1 MFVRGINGNLN
12 RNFLFFFL
20 SSNFSRKNGF
30 HSLVAVADPG
40 EGARGGRGGVGIPL
54 FSDQINHSDPKV
66 RGGGLIFLDHPPL
79 SWGLDDRYPPPLI

>member
-12 RNFLFFFL
+12 RNVLFFFL

-40 EGARGGRGGVGIPL
+40 EGGPGGRGAWASPYFQTKSIIQTL
-54 FSDQINHSDPKV
+54 
-66 RGGGLIFLDHPPL
+66 R
-79 SWGLDDRYPPPLI
+79 

>member
-40 EGARGGRGGVGIPL
+40 EGARGG
-54 FSDQINHSDPKV
+54 
-66 RGGGLIFLDHPPL
+66 GGGAWASPYFHTKSIIQTL
-79 SWGLDDRYPPPLI
+79 R

>member
-1 MFVRGINGNLN
+1 MFVRGINVNLN

-40 EGARGGRGGVGIPL
+40 EGARGG
-54 FSDQINHSDPKV
+54 
-66 RGGGLIFLDHPPL
+66 GGGGGAWATPYFQTKSIIHTL
-79 SWGLDDRYPPPLI
+79 R

>member
-40 EGARGGRGGVGIPL
+40 EGARGGGGGGGVGIPL
-54 FSDQINHSDPKV
+54 FSYQINHSDPKV
-66 RGGGLIFLDHPPL
+66 RGGADFFG
-79 SWGLDDRYPPPLI
+79 PPPIILGFG

>member
-12 RNFLFFFL
+12 RNVLFFFL

-40 EGARGGRGGVGIPL
+40 EGARGGGEGGMGIPL

-66 RGGGLIFLDHPPL
+66 RGGLIF
-79 SWGLDDRYPPPLI
+79 

>member
-40 EGARGGRGGVGIPL
+40 EGARGRGGVGIPL

-66 RGGGLIFLDHPPL
+66 RGGG
-79 SWGLDDRYPPPLI
+79 

>member
-12 RNFLFFFL
+12 RNVLLFFL

-40 EGARGGRGGVGIPL
+40 EGA
-54 FSDQINHSDPKV
+54 Q
-66 RGGGLIFLDHPPL
+66 GGGGEGHGHFLIFRPNQSFRP
-79 SWGLDDRYPPPLI
+79 

>member
-40 EGARGGRGGVGIPL
+40 EGARGGGGGGGGGHPL
-54 FSDQINHSDPKV
+54 FFIPKQS
-66 RGGGLIFLDHPPL
+66 FNP
-79 SWGLDDRYPPPLI
+79 

>member
-12 RNFLFFFL
+12 RNVLFFFL

-40 EGARGGRGGVGIPL
+40 EGAGGGGGGRGHP
-54 FSDQINHSDPKV
+54 
-66 RGGGLIFLDHPPL
+66 LIFRPNQSFRP
-79 SWGLDDRYPPPLI
+79 

>member
-12 RNFLFFFL
+12 QNVLLFFL

-40 EGARGGRGGVGIPL
+40 EGARGGGGRGVGIPL
-54 FSDQINHSDPKV
+54 FSDQMNHSDPKV
-66 RGGGLIFLDHPPL
+66 RGG
-79 SWGLDDRYPPPLI
+79 

>member
-40 EGARGGRGGVGIPL
+40 EGARGGEGGRGHP
-54 FSDQINHSDPKV
+54 
-66 RGGGLIFLDHPPL
+66 LIFRPNQSFRP
-79 SWGLDDRYPPPLI
+79 

>member
-12 RNFLFFFL
+12 RNVL

-40 EGARGGRGGVGIPL
+40 EGARG
-54 FSDQINHSDPKV
+54 
-66 RGGGLIFLDHPPL
+66 RGGGGAWASPYFQTKSIIQTL
-79 SWGLDDRYPPPLI
+79 R

>member
-12 RNFLFFFL
+12 RNVLLFFL

-40 EGARGGRGGVGIPL
+40 EGARGGGGRGMGIPL

-66 RGGGLIFLDHPPL
+66 RGGADFL
-79 SWGLDDRYPPPLI
+79 RPPPIILGFG

>member
-12 RNFLFFFL
+12 RNVL

-40 EGARGGRGGVGIPL
+40 EGARGG
-54 FSDQINHSDPKV
+54 
-66 RGGGLIFLDHPPL
+66 GGGGRGHPLIFRPNQSFRP
-79 SWGLDDRYPPPLI
+79 

>member
-12 RNFLFFFL
+12 RNVLFFFL

-40 EGARGGRGGVGIPL
+40 EGA
-54 FSDQINHSDPKV
+54 Q
-66 RGGGLIFLDHPPL
+66 GGGGGGGGGWANHFFQTKKIIQTL
-79 SWGLDDRYPPPLI
+79 R

>member
-40 EGARGGRGGVGIPL
+40 EGARGGGGGGGGGDPL
-54 FSDQINHSDPKV
+54 FFLPNQSRV
-66 RGGGLIFLDHPPL
+66 RGGADFFG
-79 SWGLDDRYPPPLI
+79 PPPIILGFG

>member
-12 RNFLFFFL
+12 RNVLFFFL

-30 HSLVAVADPG
+30 HSLVAVVDPG
-40 EGARGGRGGVGIPL
+40 EGARGEGRGVGIPL

-66 RGGGLIFLDHPPL
+66 RGG
-79 SWGLDDRYPPPLI
+79 

>member
-40 EGARGGRGGVGIPL
+40 EGARGG
-54 FSDQINHSDPKV
+54 
-66 RGGGLIFLDHPPL
+66 GGGGGGAWATPYFHTKSIIQTL
-79 SWGLDDRYPPPLI
+79 R

>member
-40 EGARGGRGGVGIPL
+40 EGARGEGGHGHP
-54 FSDQINHSDPKV
+54 
-66 RGGGLIFLDHPPL
+66 LIFRPNQSLRP
-79 SWGLDDRYPPPLI
+79 

>member
-12 RNFLFFFL
+12 RNVLFFFL

-30 HSLVAVADPG
+30 HSLVAVTDPG
-40 EGARGGRGGVGIPL
+40 EGARGGEGCMGIPL

-66 RGGGLIFLDHPPL
+66 RGGLIF
-79 SWGLDDRYPPPLI
+79 

>member
-40 EGARGGRGGVGIPL
+40 EGARGGRGHP
-54 FSDQINHSDPKV
+54 
-66 RGGGLIFLDHPPL
+66 LIFRPNQSFRP
-79 SWGLDDRYPPPLI
+79 

>member
-40 EGARGGRGGVGIPL
+40 EGARGGGGAGAWASPYLQTKSIIQTL
-54 FSDQINHSDPKV
+54 
-66 RGGGLIFLDHPPL
+66 R
-79 SWGLDDRYPPPLI
+79 

>member
-12 RNFLFFFL
+12 RNVFFFFL

-40 EGARGGRGGVGIPL
+40 EGAWGGVGGRGMGIPL

-66 RGGGLIFLDHPPL
+66 RGGLIF
-79 SWGLDDRYPPPLI
+79 